1 MSTITKNKKSQE
13 EFNAEVAE
21 FFIEWNALSYEV
33 RHVPGLLHERAA
45 LLMLESQDRTC
56 PEWCDKTEHG
66 GNVGA
71 YWGIGLDD
79 VLDTHSRNFG
89 DSVAMGNGDWPSGVT
104 LLVYIDGHGN
114 IIEDGPQVHVE
125 EQNQPTGEQARALAS
140 AISEAANFLDGL
152 MARQSA

>member
-1 MSTITKNKKSQE
+1 MSTITKNEKSQE

-21 FFIEWNALSYEV
+21 FFIEWNALSYEE
-33 RHVPGLLHERAA
+33 RRAPGLLQERAA

-66 GNVGA
+66 GNVEA

-79 VLDTHSRNFG
+79 VLDTHSRHFG
-89 DSVAMGNGDWPSGVT
+89 DGKVMGNQDGSSGVT

-125 EQNQPTGEQARALAS
+125 EHNQPTGEQARALTS